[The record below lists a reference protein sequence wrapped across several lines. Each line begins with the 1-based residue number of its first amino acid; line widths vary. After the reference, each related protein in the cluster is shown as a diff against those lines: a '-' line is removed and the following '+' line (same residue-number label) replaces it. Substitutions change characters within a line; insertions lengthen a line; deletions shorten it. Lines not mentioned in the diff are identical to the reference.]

1 VRVSVGDVSLYFDVS
16 GSGWAIDEDGIYE
29 RPVLIGLHGGP
40 GIDGT
45 KHRYTLASLS
55 DTAQVIVPDQRG
67 HGRSDLSDAGHWN
80 LATWAADVKGL
91 SDALGIER
99 PVVLG
104 SSFGGFVAQ
113 KYAAS
118 YPDHPAGVILAS
130 TCARMLVGE
139 ELIERF
145 RAVGGDEAAD
155 VVRRDL
161 DNSTE
166 ETLAEWRRVCGPLM
180 SVNPSADPL
189 VSIFDAARIT
199 TMRVNL
205 SWFENEGNAMDLRPE
220 LANVRC
226 PTLVL
231 VGEHD
236 PLNPVAWVEDIIT
249 AIPNRLAR
257 LQVVP
262 NAAHD
267 ITTDNPEFTNRC
279 IREFIAEVKPPTL
292 T

>member
-1 VRVSVGDVSLYFDVS
+1 M
-16 GSGWAIDEDGIYE
+16 
-29 RPVLIGLHGGP
+29 
-40 GIDGT
+40 
-45 KHRYTLASLS
+45 
-55 DTAQVIVPDQRG
+55 
-67 HGRSDLSDAGHWN
+67 
-80 LATWAADVKGL
+80 KGL

-113 KYAAS
+113 KYAAT
-118 YPDHPAGVILAS
+118 YPDHPAGVILAG

-180 SVNPSADPL
+180 SVNPDADPL
-189 VSIFDAARIT
+189 VPIFDAARHDDASEP
-199 TMRVNL
+199 L
-205 SWFENEGNAMDLRPE
+205 L
-220 LANVRC
+220 VRERGQRNGSSPRAC
-226 PTLVL
+226 ECALHTGL

-236 PLNPVAWVEDIIT
+236 PLNPVARVGEIIT
-249 AIPNRLAR
+249 AIPNGLAR
-257 LQVVP
+257 LEVVP

-267 ITTDNPEFTNRC
+267 IVTDNPRLHEPLYPRVHQRRHEAHSVLV
-279 IREFIAEVKPPTL
+279 IGVVSGDESPRQAPDR
-292 T
+292 